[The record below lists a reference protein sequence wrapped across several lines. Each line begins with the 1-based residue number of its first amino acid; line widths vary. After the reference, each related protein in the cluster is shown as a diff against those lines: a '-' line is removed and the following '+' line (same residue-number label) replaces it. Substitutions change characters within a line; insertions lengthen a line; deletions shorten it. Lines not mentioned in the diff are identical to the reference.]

1 MNYSLT
7 KRNILWQRQS
17 KSIKKLKTLSY
28 TSVKNQKKQ
37 VKFVYIKPQ
46 LKKFEEIEEEFSK
59 SDQEIPKH
67 VINTTT
73 EIKQSMVKMNQTV
86 RNNDVSN
93 QEKESVDRI
102 LSFIENN
109 RQVFE
114 KFGLSMLK
122 SQTQSKGFNNN
133 QSNYHVTQTAPQN
146 NNLHTSNAKTPP
158 INNNLHPNNQNMN
171 TRNEQKPDVKTQFK
185 SKEIASTIA
194 MKKINEVSIREK
206 IQKECQNAISNISS
220 NRVIHAKGD
229 LEKALNYLN
238 ELKK

>member
-1 MNYSLT
+1 
-7 KRNILWQRQS
+7 
-17 KSIKKLKTLSY
+17 
-28 TSVKNQKKQ
+28 
-37 VKFVYIKPQ
+37 
-46 LKKFEEIEEEFSK
+46 
-59 SDQEIPKH
+59 
-67 VINTTT
+67 
-73 EIKQSMVKMNQTV
+73 MVKMNQTV

-102 LSFIENN
+102 LSFIETN

-122 SQTQSKGFNNN
+122 SQTQSKVGFNNN
-133 QSNYHVTQTAPQN
+133 QSNYHITQAAPQN
-146 NNLHTSNAKTPP
+146 TNPNTNNMKTPP

-185 SKEIASTIA
+185 SKEMASTIA

-220 NRVIHAKGD
+220 NRIFQAKGD
-229 LEKALNYLN
+229 LEKALNYLS